1 MFGDQARPEV
11 TRFVTFGLRNGDP
24 EKVKGRRSA
33 LSSGAE
39 PWDQRHSFG
48 AKFAGTVAAV
58 APAIAATPRAVAVAT
73 PTEWQAQSMLPGVLA
88 ARAVPNAVGAPATLM
103 YGLMTRVAAAGIRPT
118 LAALKVT
125 MISPWVAPP
134 AAVTARACTY
144 LVGVKAALNVPA
156 AVVRSAT
163 VVALVVTVALASPD
177 SDRPSVIRERTV

>member
-33 LSSGAE
+33 LSSGTE

-73 PTEWQAQSMLPGVLA
+73 PTEWPHDTQVSAGDEHLLAPGVW
-88 ARAVPNAVGAPATLM
+88 VGL
-103 YGLMTRVAAAGIRPT
+103 
-118 LAALKVT
+118 
-125 MISPWVAPP
+125 
-134 AAVTARACTY
+134 
-144 LVGVKAALNVPA
+144 
-156 AVVRSAT
+156 
-163 VVALVVTVALASPD
+163 
-177 SDRPSVIRERTV
+177 DR